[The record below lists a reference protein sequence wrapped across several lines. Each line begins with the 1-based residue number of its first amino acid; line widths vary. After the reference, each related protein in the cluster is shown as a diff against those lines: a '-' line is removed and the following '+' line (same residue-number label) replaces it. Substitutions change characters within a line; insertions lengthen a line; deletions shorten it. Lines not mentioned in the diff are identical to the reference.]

1 MKKSKTNE
9 ALRATNL
16 ESYKAL
22 NELSRAMGDLAHDDF
37 ELFSTLSTMEQVAVV
52 AYRSTVDH
60 AATSKDCIDRWLA
73 LVTVTGE
80 MTINN
85 EDADINE
92 LLDFGHYLIT
102 SPQVRFKRDGKA
114 IVVDD
119 FLVVR
124 VLGLDLVFKGH
135 SLVSDSRSST

>member
-1 MKKSKTNE
+1 
-9 ALRATNL
+9 
-16 ESYKAL
+16 
-22 NELSRAMGDLAHDDF
+22 
-37 ELFSTLSTMEQVAVV
+37 
-52 AYRSTVDH
+52 
-60 AATSKDCIDRWLA
+60 
-73 LVTVTGE
+73 

-114 IVVDD
+114 IVVDE

-135 SLVSDSRSST
+135 PLVSDSRSRM